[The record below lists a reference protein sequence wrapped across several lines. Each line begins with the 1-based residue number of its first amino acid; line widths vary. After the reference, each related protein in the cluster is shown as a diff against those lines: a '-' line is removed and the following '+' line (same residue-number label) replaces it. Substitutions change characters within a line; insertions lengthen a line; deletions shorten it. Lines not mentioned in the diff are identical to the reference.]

1 MNEKIYLPGT
11 IGERLKDLRTDK
23 GITIK
28 ELSEKAGVDYS
39 TLSRIENGKIQKVAD
54 DIVLKLAR
62 FFNVSTDFLLGLTN
76 IPDKKN
82 YTAEELGLS
91 ADAVKNLYTGAVD
104 NQVADLLLSNRD
116 FAALTTALADYFNE
130 KNAIDIAVQNQNH
143 QNLAELYRLIGRTH
157 KDKRQRAYVKAKKEL
172 AQRQPL
178 YKTELASLETQ
189 FSQTI
194 QSIKKGL
201 PSHIE
206 EKKKMTK
213 DVFDQMLQ
221 ELTKGED
228 APDILSVTPEEIVD
242 AILSTLDGLDY
253 ATEEDK
259 TLLRKALL
267 PLFPGRGVPDG

>member
-1 MNEKIYLPGT
+1 MNEKVFLPGT
-11 IGERLKDLRTDK
+11 VGERVRDLQTAR
-23 GITIK
+23 GITSK

-39 TLSRIENGKIQKVAD
+39 TLSRIESGKNQRVAD
-54 DIVLKLAR
+54 DIVQKLAR

-91 ADAVKNLYTGAVD
+91 ADAVKNLYTGRVD
-104 NQVADLLLSNRD
+104 NQVTDLLLSNRD
-116 FAALTTALADYFNE
+116 FADLTTALADYFNE
-130 KNAIDIAVQNQNH
+130 KNAIDIAVKNQSH
-143 QNLAELYRLIGRTH
+143 QNMAEFYRIIGKTQ
-157 KDKRQRAYVKAKKEL
+157 KDKRQRANVEAKKEL

-189 FSQTI
+189 FSHTI

-201 PSHIE
+201 PSHVE

-221 ELTKGED
+221 ELTKGEN
-228 APDILSVTPEEIVD
+228 ARDIFSVTPEEIVD
-242 AILSTLDGLDY
+242 AILHVLDGMDY
-253 ATEEDK
+253 VTEEDK
-259 TLLRKALL
+259 ALLSKAFL
-267 PLFPGRGVPDG
+267 PLFPMKGAPDG

>member
-1 MNEKIYLPGT
+1 MNEKVFLPGT
-11 IGERLKDLRTDK
+11 IRERVKDLRTAR

-28 ELSEKAGVDYS
+28 ELAEKTGLDYS

-91 ADAVKNLYTGAVD
+91 ADAVRNLYTGAVD
-104 NQVADLLLSNRD
+104 NQVADLLLSSPD
-116 FAALTTALADYFNE
+116 FTALTMALADYFNE

-143 QNLAELYRLIGRTH
+143 QNIAELYRLIGRTH
-157 KDKRQRAYVKAKKEL
+157 KDKRQRAYVEAKKEL
-172 AQRQPL
+172 AQRHPL
-178 YKTELASLETQ
+178 YKAELASLETQ
-189 FSQTI
+189 FSQII

-201 PSHIE
+201 PSQIE
-206 EKKKMTK
+206 EKKKLTK

-221 ELTKGED
+221 ELTKEKN

-242 AILSTLDGLDY
+242 AILSTLNGIDY
-253 ATEEDK
+253 VTEGDK
-259 TLLRKALL
+259 ALLRKAFL
-267 PLFPGRGVPDG
+267 PLFPVRGVPDG

>member
-1 MNEKIYLPGT
+1 MKKYFLPGT
-11 IGERLKDLRTDK
+11 IGERVRDLQTAR

-28 ELSEKAGVDYS
+28 ELSEKTGVDYS

-91 ADAVKNLYTGAVD
+91 ADAVKNLYTGRVD
-104 NQVADLLLSNRD
+104 NRVADLLLSNRD
-116 FAALTTALADYFNE
+116 FAALTMALADYFNE
-130 KNAIDIAVQNQNH
+130 KNAIDMAVQNQNH

-157 KDKRQRAYVKAKKEL
+157 KDKRQRAYVEAKKEL

-201 PSHIE
+201 PSYVE
-206 EKKKMTK
+206 EKKKLTK

-221 ELTKGED
+221 ELTKGEN
-228 APDILSVTPEEIVD
+228 ALDILSVMPEEIVD
-242 AILSTLDGLDY
+242 AILHVLDGLDCV
-253 ATEEDK
+253 TEEDK
-259 TLLRKALL
+259 ALLRKALL
-267 PLFPGRGVPDG
+267 PLFPAKGAPDG

>member
-1 MNEKIYLPGT
+1 MNEKVFLPGT
-11 IGERLKDLRTDK
+11 IGERLKDLRTAR

-28 ELSEKAGVDYS
+28 ELSEKAGLDYS

-62 FFNVSTDFLLGLTN
+62 VFNVSSDFLLGLTN

-91 ADAVKNLYTGAVD
+91 VDAVKNLYTGLVH
-104 NQVADLLLSNRD
+104 NQAADLLLSNRD
-116 FAALTTALADYFNE
+116 FADLSMALADYFNE
-130 KNAIDIAVQNQNH
+130 KNAIDIAVQNQSH
-143 QNLAELYRLIGRTH
+143 QNMAELYRMIGRTR
-157 KDKRQRAYVKAKKEL
+157 KDKRQRAYVEAKKEL

-201 PSHIE
+201 PSRVE
-206 EKKKMTK
+206 EKKKLTK

-221 ELTKGED
+221 ELTKEEN

-242 AILSTLDGLDY
+242 AILSTLNGLDCV
-253 ATEEDK
+253 TEEDK
-259 TLLRKALL
+259 ALLRKAFL
-267 PLFPGRGVPDG
+267 PLFPVRGVPDG

>member
-11 IGERLKDLRTDK
+11 IGERMKDLRTAR

-28 ELSEKAGVDYS
+28 ELSEKAGLDYS

-54 DIVLKLAR
+54 DVVLMLAK

-91 ADAVKNLYTGAVD
+91 ANALKNLYTGLVD
-104 NQVADLLLSNRD
+104 NQVADLLLSNQD

-130 KNAIDIAVQNQNH
+130 KTAIDIAIQNQNH
-143 QNLAELYRLIGRTH
+143 QNMAELYRIIGKTH
-157 KDKRQRAYVKAKKEL
+157 KDKRQRAYVEAKKEL

-206 EKKKMTK
+206 EKKKLTK

-228 APDILSVTPEEIVD
+228 TPDILSVTPEEIVD
-242 AILSTLDGLDY
+242 AILHVLDGLDY
-253 ATEEDK
+253 VTEEDK
-259 TLLRKALL
+259 ALLRKAFL
-267 PLFPGRGVPDG
+267 PLFPVKGVPDG

>member
-1 MNEKIYLPGT
+1 MNEKVFLPGT
-11 IGERLKDLRTDK
+11 IRERVRDLRTAK

-28 ELSEKAGVDYS
+28 ELSEKAGLDYS

-54 DIVLKLAR
+54 DVVLTLAR

-91 ADAVKNLYTGAVD
+91 ADAVKNLYTGRVD
-104 NQVADLLLSNRD
+104 NRVADLLLSNRD
-116 FAALTTALADYFNE
+116 FAALTMALADYFNE

-157 KDKRQRAYVKAKKEL
+157 KDKRQRAYVEAKKEL

-201 PSHIE
+201 PSYVE
-206 EKKKMTK
+206 EKKKLTK

-221 ELTKGED
+221 ELTKGEN
-228 APDILSVTPEEIVD
+228 APDILSVMPEEIVD
-242 AILSTLDGLDY
+242 AILHVLDGMDY
-253 ATEEDK
+253 VTEEDK
-259 TLLRKALL
+259 ALLRKALL
-267 PLFPGRGVPDG
+267 PLFPVRGVPDG

>member
-11 IGERLKDLRTDK
+11 IGERVRDLRTAR

-28 ELSEKAGVDYS
+28 ELSEKAGLDYS
-39 TLSRIENGKIQKVAD
+39 TISRIENGKIQKVAD

-91 ADAVKNLYTGAVD
+91 TDAVKNLYTGLVD

-116 FAALTTALADYFNE
+116 FAALTMALADYFDE
-130 KNAIDIAVQNQNH
+130 KNAIIIAVQNQNH
-143 QNLAELYRLIGRTH
+143 QNMAGFCRIIGKTH
-157 KDKRQRAYVKAKKEL
+157 KDRRQRAYVEAKKEL

-189 FSQTI
+189 FSQII
-194 QSIKKGL
+194 QTIKKGL

-206 EKKKMTK
+206 EKKKLTK

-221 ELTKGED
+221 ELTKGEN
-228 APDILSVTPEEIVD
+228 AADILSVTPEEIVD
-242 AILSTLDGLDY
+242 AILHALDGLDY
-253 ATEEDK
+253 VTEEDK
-259 TLLRKALL
+259 ALLRKAFLS
-267 PLFPGRGVPDG
+267 LFPVRGMPDG

>member
-1 MNEKIYLPGT
+1 MNEKVFLPGT
-11 IGERLKDLRTDK
+11 VGERVKDLRTAG

-28 ELSEKAGVDYS
+28 DLSEKAGLDYS
-39 TLSRIENGKIQKVAD
+39 TLSRIENGKLQKVAD
-54 DIVLKLAR
+54 DIMLKLAR

-91 ADAVKNLYTGAVD
+91 AQAAKNLYTGAVD
-104 NQVADLLLSNRD
+104 SQVADLLLSNRD
-116 FAALTTALADYFNE
+116 FAALTMMLADYFNE
-130 KNAIDIAVQNQNH
+130 KNAIDIAVQNQNR
-143 QNLAELYRLIGRTH
+143 QNMAELYRLIGKTR
-157 KDKRQRAYVKAKKEL
+157 KDKRQRANVEAKKEL

-189 FSQTI
+189 FSQII

-201 PSHIE
+201 PSQIE
-206 EKKKMTK
+206 EKKKLTK

-228 APDILSVTPEEIVD
+228 APDILSVTPEEIVG
-242 AILSTLDGLDY
+242 AILSALDGLDY
-253 ATEEDK
+253 VTEEDK
-259 TLLRKALL
+259 ALLRKAFL
-267 PLFPGRGVPDG
+267 PLFPIRGVPDG

>member
-1 MNEKIYLPGT
+1 MNEKVFLPGT
-11 IGERLKDLRTDK
+11 IRERVRDLRTAK

-28 ELSEKAGVDYS
+28 ELSEKAGLDYS

-54 DIVLKLAR
+54 DVVLTLAR

-91 ADAVKNLYTGAVD
+91 ADAVKNLYTGRVD
-104 NQVADLLLSNRD
+104 NRVADLLLSNRD
-116 FAALTTALADYFNE
+116 FAALTMALADYFNE

-157 KDKRQRAYVKAKKEL
+157 KDKRQRAYVEAKKEL

-201 PSHIE
+201 PSYVE
-206 EKKKMTK
+206 EKKKLTK

-221 ELTKGED
+221 ELTKGEN
-228 APDILSVTPEEIVD
+228 APDILSVMPEEIVD
-242 AILSTLDGLDY
+242 AILHVLDGMDY
-253 ATEEDK
+253 VTEEDK
-259 TLLRKALL
+259 ALLRKALL
-267 PLFPGRGVPDG
+267 PLFPVRGMPDG

>member
-1 MNEKIYLPGT
+1 MNDKIYLPGT
-11 IGERLKDLRTDK
+11 VGERVKDLQTAG

-39 TLSRIENGKIQKVAD
+39 TLSRIENGKNQKVAD

-82 YTAEELGLS
+82 YTAEELGFS
-91 ADAVKNLYTGAVD
+91 ADAVKNLYTGRVD
-104 NQVADLLLSNRD
+104 NQVADLLLANRD
-116 FAALTTALADYFNE
+116 FADLTTALADYFNE
-130 KNAIDIAVQNQNH
+130 KNAIDIAVQNQSH

-157 KDKRQRAYVKAKKEL
+157 IDKRQRASVEAKKEL

-201 PSHIE
+201 PSHVE
-206 EKKKMTK
+206 EKKKLTK

-221 ELTKGED
+221 ELIKGED
-228 APDILSVTPEEIVD
+228 ARDLFSVTPEEIVD
-242 AILSTLDGLDY
+242 AILHVLDGLDY
-253 ATEEDK
+253 VTEEDK
-259 TLLRKALL
+259 ALLKKAFL
-267 PLFPGRGVPDG
+267 PLFPVRGVPDG